1 MYHQT
6 KNSKIRI
13 KQNPGTT
20 ISLQQQSMYQFCALY
35 QVKEDGGIAGIN
47 CKDVQHYY
55 IVHTLKRPRKDETK
69 RCSRTKKKCS
79 SCGLAS
85 HHEMMMTDPG
95 RPRGLPL
102 PPPPILVDQLTLFRP
117 GEQIL
122 PTTLLLPPSDFQTL
136 LRPWSWN
143 DDDGGDLRV
152 KSRYCTRI

>member
-102 PPPPILVDQLTLFRP
+102 PPPPDFGRSVDPIQTRGADSAHHITTSPLGFSDLTTALIMKWWWRRR
-117 GEQIL
+117 L
-122 PTTLLLPPSDFQTL
+122 A
-136 LRPWSWN
+136 
-143 DDDGGDLRV
+143 
-152 KSRYCTRI
+152 C

>member
-1 MYHQT
+1 MFINIQRYHSSRLLPYYQQT
-6 KNSKIRI
+6 KGSKSRFR
-13 KQNPGTT
+13 QTPGTT

-102 PPPPILVDQLTLFRP
+102 PMNVFSYMFIKPRSAFLTKL
-117 GEQIL
+117 
-122 PTTLLLPPSDFQTL
+122 
-136 LRPWSWN
+136 W
-143 DDDGGDLRV
+143 V
-152 KSRYCTRI
+152 

>member
-1 MYHQT
+1 MSERLSHLLFINIQIYHSSRLLPSYHQT

-13 KQNPGTT
+13 KQAPGTT

-69 RCSRTKKKCS
+69 RCRRTKKKCS

-95 RPRGLPL
+95 GPRGPQ
-102 PPPPILVDQLTLFRP
+102 PPPLRFC
-117 GEQIL
+117 QI
-122 PTTLLLPPSDFQTL
+122 
-136 LRPWSWN
+136 
-143 DDDGGDLRV
+143 
-152 KSRYCTRI
+152 C